1 MLGSVW
7 VSDSDTPSG
16 HSEARGAF
24 LQKDDAGPSLSE
36 RCVERLSKLPLLNS
50 AYAVSPHN

>member
-16 HSEARGAF
+16 HSAARGAF

-50 AYAVSPHN
+50 SYAVSPHN